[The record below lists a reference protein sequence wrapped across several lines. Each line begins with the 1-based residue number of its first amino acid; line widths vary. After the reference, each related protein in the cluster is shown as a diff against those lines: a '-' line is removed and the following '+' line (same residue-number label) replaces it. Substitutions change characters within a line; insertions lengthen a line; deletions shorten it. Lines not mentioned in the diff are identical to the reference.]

1 MNNSLKP
8 LQDNLIFSEN
18 ECLNFPFSMSESKDN
33 EKGLELFNP
42 INNFNPLPNYFQA
55 DLPQIKQVK
64 FITAK
69 NKTSFIISKKPK
81 KVKENNNTSYSNG
94 RWTKEERKKFAY
106 GLWKYGTDWKKIKHL
121 IATRS
126 DIQLRSHAQ
135 KFLDK
140 LKSNKDIKQKGLNIK
155 NLLWKNAYKLI
166 KESFNSTELLNLLN
180 SIESE
185 LEDNKRMTTK
195 YLERK
200 EKMNKTKLGSSTEE
214 TNISLTS
221 SEDNDSNN
229 NEYLSIE
236 NNFNKTITLKENE
249 YEAFQEFDNYQICN
263 NLNEIIMFEK
273 DKKLFDKYINIDNES
288 SSFDNDAFNDNI
300 KKVEEK
306 RTNIIYLLP

>member
-18 ECLNFPFSMSESKDN
+18 EFLNFPFSMPESKDN
-33 EKGLELFNP
+33 EKGFELFNL
-42 INNFNPLPNYFQA
+42 INNSYSLPNYFQINF
-55 DLPQIKQVK
+55 PQTKQVK
-64 FITAK
+64 FITTK
-69 NKTSFIISKKPK
+69 NKTSFIISKKLK
-81 KVKENNNTSYSNG
+81 KIKENNNTSYSNG
-94 RWTKEERKKFAY
+94 RWTKEERRKFAY
-106 GLWKYGTDWKKIKHL
+106 GLWKYGTDWKKIKQL

-135 KFLDK
+135 KYLDK

-166 KESFNSTELLNLLN
+166 KESFNSTKFLNLLI

-200 EKMNKTKLGSSTEE
+200 EKTNKTKIGSSTEE

-221 SEDNDSNN
+221 FEDNNSNN
-229 NEYLSIE
+229 NEYLSDE
-236 NNFNKTITLKENE
+236 NNFNKTIKLKENE
-249 YEAFQEFDNYQICN
+249 YESFQEFDNYKIYN
-263 NLNEIIMFEK
+263 NLNEIIMLEK
-273 DKKLFDKYINIDNES
+273 DKKLFDNYINIDNES
-288 SSFDNDAFNDNI
+288 SSFDNDAFNYSI
-300 KKVEEK
+300 KKVGEK
-306 RTNIIYLLP
+306 CNNLIYLLP